1 VSKRSF
7 RRLAVVAGAALAVGS
22 MAPAM
27 AVRIDAGAGAEAEV
41 DPTMVVND
49 VVNITGAL
57 PLPGLGALPIPT
69 YTQLNG
75 TLLTAGGLGLAGL
88 GIGAGVANNAVNNA
102 DNIVAALDLGGL
114 LPECGLVAVAS
125 CNTGGSGNVVIPVQ
139 VAGNH
144 ILSEGIDV
152 AALNNPLAIV
162 NVANGFGG
170 FGLPLGVADVTETVF
185 GLTGGL
191 TGLLD
196 VTATGDVNIIAGLLA
211 SL

>member
-27 AVRIDAGAGAEAEV
+27 AVRIDAGAGAEAEI

-57 PLPGLGALPIPT
+57 PLPELGDLPIPS

-125 CNTGGSGNVVIPVQ
+125 CNTGASGNVVIPVQ
-139 VAGNH
+139 VAGN
-144 ILSEGIDV
+144 I
-152 AALNNPLAIV
+152 
-162 NVANGFGG
+162 GG
-170 FGLPLGVADVTETVF
+170 FGLPLGVSDVTETVF

-196 VTATGDVNIIAGLLA
+196 VTATGDVNVIAGLLA